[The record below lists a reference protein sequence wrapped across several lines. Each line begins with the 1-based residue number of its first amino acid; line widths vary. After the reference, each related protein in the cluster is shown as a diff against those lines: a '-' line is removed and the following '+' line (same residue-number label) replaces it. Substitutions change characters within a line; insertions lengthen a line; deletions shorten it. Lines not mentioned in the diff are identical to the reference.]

1 MRNKH
6 SPWDEPGVMEALV
19 DIASIQKYSA
29 AEIAVMLSKRFN
41 LDISRNSVI
50 GRMARNNIA
59 LRGKKNRPT
68 SAPYAKRPSG
78 VPAQP
83 KPAKPIKVDPL
94 EPLPMG
100 DVSCGCRFLH
110 GDALDRN
117 FCGAPTS
124 SVTSSWCDY
133 HARIVFNTGAGAPC
147 VKLGRKFIGIEIEPE
162 YFNKACN
169 RIDEAYCQPRL
180 FKDEPPKPKQEALL

>member
-19 DIASIQKYSA
+19 EIASIQKYSA

-41 LDISRNSVI
+41 LEISRNSVI

-68 SAPYAKRPSG
+68 SAPYAKRPAG

-94 EPLPMG
+94 EPVPMG
-100 DVSCGCRFLH
+100 DVSCGCRWIN
-110 GDALDRN
+110 GDALSRN
-117 FCGAPTS
+117 FCGAST
-124 SVTSSWCDY
+124 TEYGSSWCEY
-133 HARIVFNTGAGAPC
+133 HSKRVWNHGPR
-147 VKLGRKFIGIEIEPE
+147 VKFI
-162 YFNKACN
+162 
-169 RIDEAYCQPRL
+169 PRR
-180 FKDEPPKPKQEALL
+180 AA

>member
-6 SPWDEPGVMEALV
+6 SPWDEPGVMEALIE
-19 DIASIQKYSA
+19 IASIQKYSA

-59 LRGKKNRPT
+59 LRGKKSRPT
-68 SAPYAKRPSG
+68 SAPYAKRLAG

-83 KPAKPIKVDPL
+83 KAAKPIKVDPL
-94 EPLPMG
+94 EPVPMG

-110 GDALDRN
+110 GDALDRL
-117 FCGAPTS
+117 FCGAPT
-124 SVTSSWCDY
+124 TEYGSSWCEY
-133 HARIVFNTGAGAPC
+133 HSKRVWNFGPR
-147 VKLGRKFIGIEIEPE
+147 VKFI
-162 YFNKACN
+162 
-169 RIDEAYCQPRL
+169 PRR
-180 FKDEPPKPKQEALL
+180 AA